1 MDKLDALLEQAKEL
15 MEDYE
20 AGVITAK
27 ERIFKLEV
35 LLFRAFTAGKEEP
48 K

>member
-15 MEDYE
+15 MADYE
-20 AGVITAK
+20 AGMVT
-27 ERIFKLEV
+27 ERERLFKLEA
-35 LLFRAFTAGKEEP
+35 LLFRAFTAGKEES

>member
-20 AGVITAK
+20 AGCFTVK
-27 ERIFKLEV
+27 ERNLKLEV